1 VDSELDRQTRAQ
13 VGDGRAGGAQTAR
26 AALSKVP
33 EVTVYFW
40 IAKVLTTGM
49 GETTSDYLV
58 HRLGPPT
65 AVTIGAIGLTGG
77 LVLQF
82 RASRYSA
89 WIYWLAVAMV
99 SLAGTI
105 AADVLHVQFGVPYAV
120 STVFFVVALA
130 VVFAVWYAS
139 EKTLSIHS
147 ISTVRREL
155 FYWATILTTFALG
168 TAAGDMTATTW
179 HLGYFSSGVL
189 FAVLIAIPAL
199 AYWRFRLN
207 AILAFWSAY
216 IVTRPLG
223 ASFADWL
230 AVPAR
235 RRGLNLGDGPVSFVL
250 AALIVGVVAYLATS
264 GKDTRGREVG
274 DADAIAAG

>member
-1 VDSELDRQTRAQ
+1 MDSQIEKRSA
-13 VGDGRAGGAQTAR
+13 VV
-26 AALSKVP
+26 LSKVP

-40 IAKVLTTGM
+40 ITKVLTTGM

-58 HRLGPPT
+58 HRLNPVI
-65 AVTIGAIGLTGG
+65 AVAIGGAGLVAG

-82 RASRYSA
+82 RARQYSA

-105 AADVLHVQFGVPYAV
+105 AADVLHVQFGVPYSV
-120 STVFFVVALA
+120 STVFFAITLA
-130 VVFAVWYAS
+130 VVFATWYAS

-147 ISTVRREL
+147 IFTVRREI
-155 FYWATILTTFALG
+155 FYWAAILNTFALG

-189 FAVLIAIPAL
+189 FAALIAIPAL

-207 AILAFWSAY
+207 AILAFWAAY
-216 IVTRPLG
+216 VVTRPLG

-230 AVPAR
+230 AVPPK
-235 RRGLNLGDGPVSFVL
+235 RRGLNLGDGPVSFAL
-250 AALIVGVVAYLATS
+250 AILIIGFVGYLAKTR
-264 GKDTRGREVG
+264 KDIPGAT
-274 DADAIAAG
+274 